1 MSQDVGPASQ
11 GSAADDRPDTYWI
24 ERPEQV
30 EALTSMRRHDIA
42 DRLAASGPLSIKE
55 LADQIGVQPSALY
68 HHIKIM
74 LDVGLVV
81 EAGSRIV
88 RRKREQL
95 YAAPGKR
102 MRLIRAL
109 ASGEHQERMDEVVAA
124 MTRQMDRDF
133 RVGGQSADRRAEGQ
147 DRNYGFFRLLGRP
160 GPEQLARINACLSEI
175 AEILWESEDPDAEL
189 LCLGWVLTPLP
200 APRRKPAS

>member
-1 MSQDVGPASQ
+1 MSQATDSGP
-11 GSAADDRPDTYWI
+11 DDRPETYWI

-30 EALTSMRRHDIA
+30 AALTSMRRHDIG
-42 DRLAASGPLSIKE
+42 DRIAASGPMSIKE

-81 EAGSRIV
+81 EAGTRTV

-102 MRLIRAL
+102 MRLLRAL
-109 ASGEHQERMDEVVAA
+109 ASGEHQEAMEDVVAA
-124 MTRQMDRDF
+124 LTRQMDRDF
-133 RVGGQSADRRAEGQ
+133 RVGGQSSAKKAEGEG
-147 DRNYGFFRLLGRP
+147 RNYGFFRLIGRP
-160 GPEQLARINACLSEI
+160 GPDKLARINARLQEI
-175 AEILWESEDPDAEL
+175 AEILWESDDPDAEL
-189 LCLGWVLTPLP
+189 LCLGWVMAPLP
-200 APRRKPAS
+200 SPRRR

>member
-1 MSQDVGPASQ
+1 MSQDVLTGSPD
-11 GSAADDRPDTYWI
+11 SAADDRPDTYWI

-42 DRLAASGPLSIKE
+42 DRLAASGPMSIKE

-74 LDVGLVV
+74 LEVGLVI
-81 EAGSRIV
+81 EAGTRIV

-109 ASGEHQERMDEVVAA
+109 ASGDQQERMDEVVAA

-133 RVGGQSADRRAEGQ
+133 RLGGQSPARRAEGN

-160 GPEQLARINACLSEI
+160 GPEQLARINARLSEI
-175 AEILWESEDPDAEL
+175 AEILWENDDPDAEL

-200 APRRKPAS
+200 AARRKAEG

>member
-1 MSQDVGPASQ
+1 MSQDVGPASR
-11 GSAADDRPDTYWI
+11 GSAADDRPETYWI

-42 DRLAASGPLSIKE
+42 DRLAASGPLSIRE

-74 LDVGLVV
+74 LDVGLVIG
-81 EAGSRIV
+81 AGSRIV

-109 ASGEHQERMDEVVAA
+109 ASGKHQERMDEVVAA

-133 RVGGQSADRRAEGQ
+133 RMGG
-147 DRNYGFFRLLGRP
+147 
-160 GPEQLARINACLSEI
+160 
-175 AEILWESEDPDAEL
+175 
-189 LCLGWVLTPLP
+189 
-200 APRRKPAS
+200 

>member
-1 MSQDVGPASQ
+1 MSQATGPEP
-11 GSAADDRPDTYWI
+11 DDERPDTYWI

-30 EALTSMRRHDIA
+30 AALTSMRRHDIA
-42 DRLAASGPLSIKE
+42 DRMASSGPISIKE

-81 EAGSRIV
+81 EAGTRTV

-109 ASGEHQERMDEVVAA
+109 AAGEHQESMEDVVAA
-124 MTRQMDRDF
+124 LTRQMERDF
-133 RVGGQSADRRAEGQ
+133 RLGGQSKARKAEGE

-160 GPEQLARINACLSEI
+160 DRSQLSRINACLQEI
-175 AEILWESEDPDAEL
+175 AEILWASDDPEAEL
-189 LCLGWVLTPLP
+189 VCLGWVLTPLP
-200 APRRKPAS
+200 SQRRRPG

>member
-1 MSQDVGPASQ
+1 MSQGNSLGPQ
-11 GSAADDRPDTYWI
+11 DERPDTYWI

-30 EALTSMRRHDIA
+30 AALTSMRRHDIA
-42 DRLAASGPLSIKE
+42 DRIASSGPISIKE
-55 LADQIGVQPSALY
+55 LAEQIGVKPSALY

-81 EAGSRIV
+81 EAGTRTV

-109 ASGEHQERMDEVVAA
+109 AGGEHQPAMEEVVAA
-124 MTRQMDRDF
+124 MTRQMERDF
-133 RVGGQSADRRAEGQ
+133 RTGGQSPARKADGGE
-147 DRNYGFFRLLGRP
+147 RNYGFFRLVGRP
-160 GPEQLARINACLSEI
+160 GPDQLRRINACLQEI
-175 AEILWESEDPDAEL
+175 AELLWESDDPEAEL
-189 LCLGWVLTPLP
+189 ICLGWVMAPLP
-200 APRRKPAS
+200 VPNRRKS